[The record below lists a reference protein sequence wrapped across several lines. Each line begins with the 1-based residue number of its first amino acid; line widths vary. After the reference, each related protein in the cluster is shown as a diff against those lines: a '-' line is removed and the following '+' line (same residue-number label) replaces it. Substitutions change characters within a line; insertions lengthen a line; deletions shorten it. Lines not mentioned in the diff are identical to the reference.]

1 MYSFI
6 LIPFSIILI
15 NNIFLSSRF
24 FSINKI
30 VISLWRKIKIFSNNF
45 SSPGEKFIRF
55 TFVVNFSIIVV
66 NQSNKFDVY
75 CSRTNY
81 SVREK
86 TEGQEIEMDLP
97 YRITQVYST
106 SVNQHSPLHCRVCPF
121 PHETNCYGS
130 LTVCC
135 KTAKDNASQQRCRS
149 NHHRTCCHYT
159 LVALILL
166 KGTISRCRL
175 NCLLDYIFVIFL
187 LSVIWR
193 LIVNIWKI
201 YKIR

>member
-1 MYSFI
+1 TWNNAEFRKYRYDHFLFVHRI
-6 LIPFSIILI
+6 LNRIL
-15 NNIFLSSRF
+15 S
-24 FSINKI
+24 
-30 VISLWRKIKIFSNNF
+30 
-45 SSPGEKFIRF
+45 
-55 TFVVNFSIIVV
+55 
-66 NQSNKFDVY
+66 
-75 CSRTNY
+75 TNY

-149 NHHRTCCHYT
+149 NHHGTCCHYT

-166 KGTISRCRL
+166 NERSRGV
-175 NCLLDYIFVIFL
+175 D
-187 LSVIWR
+187 
-193 LIVNIWKI
+193 LIVCSII
-201 YKIR
+201 SL

>member
-1 MYSFI
+1 MYIFTH
-6 LIPFSIILI
+6 FFF
-15 NNIFLSSRF
+15 NNRF
-24 FSINKI
+24 FSIDKI
-30 VISLWRKIKIFSNNF
+30 VILLWTKIKCFEII
-45 SSPGEKFIRF
+45 SPGEKFIQF
-55 TFVVNFSIIVV
+55 TFVIVKLFNYRC
-66 NQSNKFDVY
+66 NQSNKFGVH
-75 CSRTNY
+75 CSCTNY

-135 KTAKDNASQQRCRS
+135 KTAKDNASQQCCRS
-149 NHHRTCCHYT
+149 NHHGTCCHYT

-166 KGTISRCRL
+166 NERSRGV
-175 NCLLDYIFVIFL
+175 D
-187 LSVIWR
+187 
-193 LIVNIWKI
+193 LIVCSII
-201 YKIR
+201 SL

>member
-1 MYSFI
+1 MFRNS
-6 LIPFSIILI
+6 
-15 NNIFLSSRF
+15 
-24 FSINKI
+24 
-30 VISLWRKIKIFSNNF
+30 F
-45 SSPGEKFIRF
+45 SSLGEKFIRF
-55 TFVVNFSIIVV
+55 AFVVNFSIIVV
-66 NQSNKFDVY
+66 IKVTSSMSIVHAQII
-75 CSRTNY
+75 

-149 NHHRTCCHYT
+149 NHHSTCCHYT

-166 KGTISRCRL
+166 NERSR
-175 NCLLDYIFVIFL
+175 DVD
-187 LSVIWR
+187 
-193 LIVNIWKI
+193 LIVCSII
-201 YKIR
+201 SL

>member
-1 MYSFI
+1 MFRNS
-6 LIPFSIILI
+6 
-15 NNIFLSSRF
+15 
-24 FSINKI
+24 
-30 VISLWRKIKIFSNNF
+30 F
-45 SSPGEKFIRF
+45 SSLGEKFIRF
-55 TFVVNFSIIVV
+55 TFAVNFSIIVV
-66 NQSNKFDVY
+66 IKVTSSMSIVHAQII
-75 CSRTNY
+75 

-149 NHHRTCCHYT
+149 NHHSTCCHYT

-166 KGTISRCRL
+166 NERSR
-175 NCLLDYIFVIFL
+175 DVD
-187 LSVIWR
+187 
-193 LIVNIWKI
+193 LIVCSII
-201 YKIR
+201 SL

>member
-1 MYSFI
+1 MFRNS
-6 LIPFSIILI
+6 
-15 NNIFLSSRF
+15 
-24 FSINKI
+24 
-30 VISLWRKIKIFSNNF
+30 F
-45 SSPGEKFIRF
+45 SSLGEKFIRF

-66 NQSNKFDVY
+66 IKVTSSMSIVHAQII
-75 CSRTNY
+75 

-149 NHHRTCCHYT
+149 NHHSTCCHYT

-166 KGTISRCRL
+166 NERSR
-175 NCLLDYIFVIFL
+175 DVD
-187 LSVIWR
+187 
-193 LIVNIWKI
+193 LIVCSII
-201 YKIR
+201 SL